1 MRLTRYEAALLSC
14 AIESAANCADLPG
27 EQDTLESLLNRL
39 AALSPYAPFATA
51 ADWRQSR
58 LGCAAP

>member
-14 AIESAANCADLPG
+14 AIESAAHCADLPG
-27 EQDTLESLLNRL
+27 EQDTLESLLTQL
-39 AALSPYAPFATA
+39 AALSPYAPFTTA

-58 LGCAAP
+58 LGCAA

>member
-1 MRLTRYEAALLSC
+1 MRITRYEAALLSC
-14 AIESAANCADLPG
+14 AIESAAHCADLPG
-27 EQDTLESLLNRL
+27 ERDTLETLLTRL

-58 LGCAAP
+58 LGCVVP